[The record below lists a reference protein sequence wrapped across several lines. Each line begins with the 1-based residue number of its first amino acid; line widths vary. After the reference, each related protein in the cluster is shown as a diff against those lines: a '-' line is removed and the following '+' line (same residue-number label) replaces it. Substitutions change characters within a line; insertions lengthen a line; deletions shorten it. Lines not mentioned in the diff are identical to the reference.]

1 MNANI
6 KATNQKPT
14 HNYIMHI
21 LDSSLTFLF
30 IQSKLIIQGDKQP
43 CITSAYQWFKH
54 ECYFFNFQVINVQI
68 WNNFKQKTNSRSW
81 LEGKVKKKYKGTL
94 FLFNGIKTASLFKKK
109 KKTTALGDKTS
120 LRAFT
125 SIILIF
131 YLF

>member
-54 ECYFFNFQVINVQI
+54 GCYFFNFQVINVQI

-81 LEGKVKKKYKGTL
+81 LEGKAKKKYKVTL
-94 FLFNGIKTASLFKKK
+94 FLFNGIKTASMFNKI
-109 KKTTALGDKTS
+109 
-120 LRAFT
+120 LR
-125 SIILIF
+125 SCYIV
-131 YLF
+131 